1 MKQVWFGTADDM
13 RWVPAP
19 LAGAQGSEV
28 RWRAVDQ
35 YLNGGASVRQSTAA
49 HQEINL
55 TWGVQ
60 STERLA
66 PVVSLLHQPGPFYY
80 VDPIAA
86 QSNIVPSYWASPQA
100 WLDDGPALVPG
111 VTPTKVAGSGPSV
124 NGYPTTSVRFTIA
137 QPTATNIIIPV
148 PDGYTLHMGVRGTG
162 GTYQLHEASGESLF
176 HLMSYVNDTVAYSP
190 SVMTSE
196 PQLKIH
202 HSEQVDF
209 IPEDS
214 PTDPNAGLVVVQNQ
228 PMAKMAEQ
236 GSLSPE
242 TATRTNMSFAGPG
255 FATLELTSAGTYTI
269 SGIIGQIL
277 PNGTSPKA
285 GGFLP
290 GLGATALM
298 LKDDPSITNY
308 SAALPTAQRGIA
320 ANFVEVGAWLQ

>member
-35 YLNGGASVRQSTAA
+35 YLNGGAFVRQSTAA
-49 HQEINL
+49 HQEISL

-60 STERLA
+60 STESLA
-66 PVVSLLHQPGPFYY
+66 PVVSLLHQPGPYFY

-86 QSNIVPSYWASPQA
+86 QSNIVPSYWATPMV
-100 WLDDGPALVPG
+100 WLDDGPPLVSG
-111 VTPTKVAGSGPSV
+111 VVPNKYTGESV
-124 NGYPTTSVRFTIA
+124 NGYPATSVQFTIDE
-137 QPTATNIIIPV
+137 PTATNIVLPV
-148 PDGYTLHMGVRGTG
+148 PDGYTLHMGVRGSG
-162 GTYQLHEASGESLF
+162 GTYQLRETSGSELF
-176 HLMSYVNDTVAYSP
+176 HLMSLVGGDVYYNP
-190 SVMTSE
+190 SVMTDE
-196 PQLKIH
+196 PQLHI
-202 HSEQVDF
+202 HSEDEVDF
-209 IPEDS
+209 VPDGS
-214 PTDPNAGLVVVQNQ
+214 ATNPNAGLVVVQNQ

-255 FATLELTSAGTYTI
+255 FATLELTSAGSYTI

-290 GLGATALM
+290 GLGTTALM

-308 SAALPTAQRGIA
+308 SAALPLAQRGVA
-320 ANFVEVGAWLQ
+320 ANFVEVGAWRV